1 VKHPIFHPDEE
12 ARVGRTAYDKRLI
25 GAVCKIEAIK
35 APIYGEWRY
44 LVTTP
49 SGLASI
55 VLESTLVKQFEAGDI
70 SHIWRQRE
78 AR

>member
-1 VKHPIFHPDEE
+1 MKHPLFHPAEE
-12 ARVGRTAYDKRLI
+12 ARVGHQAFDRRLI
-25 GAVCKIEAIK
+25 GAVCRIESIK
-35 APIYGEWRY
+35 APIAGEWRY

-55 VLESTLVKQFEAGDI
+55 VLESTLCKHYEAGDI
-70 SHIWRQRE
+70 SHIWPQRE